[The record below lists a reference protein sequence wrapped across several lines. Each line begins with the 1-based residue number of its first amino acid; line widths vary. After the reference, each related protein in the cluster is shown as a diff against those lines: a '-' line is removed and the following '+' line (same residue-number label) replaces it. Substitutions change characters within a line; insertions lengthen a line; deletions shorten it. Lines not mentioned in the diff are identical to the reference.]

1 MNVLT
6 VSLGLLLYR
15 VFFAALIIPHAI
27 PKFSS
32 KSRPQ
37 LKQAM
42 SQMGLR
48 GLLDIGGLIEVLGG
62 VAVLL
67 GFLWIIASW
76 VLVIFGIGITVIART
91 KFKKPFLTL
100 TQSGYDFEL
109 FYVASA
115 ILFVLTG
122 PGIFSVDYLLSIPST
137 I

>member
-1 MNVLT
+1 MDVLT

-15 VFFAALIIPHAI
+15 VFFAALIIPHAV

-32 KSRPQ
+32 KSRQ
-37 LKQAM
+37 QAKQFM
-42 SQMGLR
+42 SQMGL
-48 GLLDIGGLIEVLGG
+48 GGLMDVGG
-62 VAVLL
+62 LVEILAGIAVLL
-67 GFLWIIASW
+67 GFLWIAASW
-76 VLVIFGIGITVIART
+76 ILVVFGIGVTLIAKT

-122 PGIFSVDYLLSIPST
+122 PGIFSVDHVLSIPST
-137 I
+137 L